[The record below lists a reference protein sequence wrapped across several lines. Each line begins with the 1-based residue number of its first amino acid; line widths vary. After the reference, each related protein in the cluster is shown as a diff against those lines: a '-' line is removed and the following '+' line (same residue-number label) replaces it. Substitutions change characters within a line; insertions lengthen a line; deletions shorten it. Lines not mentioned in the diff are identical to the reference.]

1 MSPDYTPGSNA
12 TIHNSTSRL
21 SPACSALSSSQ
32 AADARIAR
40 TTAYP
45 RCSQTTICSLRDPI
59 RVFAVTY
66 ARQSAYN
73 AERTA
78 ATTLSYNATLSQS
91 TAFSLFVSRTQSN
104 SSDLIS
110 GLMFTHFLG
119 GSTTASVDLTSDN
132 GAATAVARVSSA
144 APPDAGWGWD
154 AAMSRGATD
163 SNGIRL
169 LQRSALGTASAELDA
184 TSGSKTALLGWQGGI
199 LWSADRPWLGQTLSG
214 PAAVVELPDL
224 AGVRVLRDGQP
235 AGRTD
240 EQGRILVVGLRPF
253 EDNVIS
259 YVAEDLPLT
268 ALVTGDS
275 LVLRPYSRGVVRA
288 QLDFLYE
295 CSCELAMGPLL
306 GSPRPASELQ
316 MGVAGEAGQPVKLGA

>member
-1 MSPDYTPGSNA
+1 
-12 TIHNSTSRL
+12 
-21 SPACSALSSSQ
+21 
-32 AADARIAR
+32 
-40 TTAYP
+40 
-45 RCSQTTICSLRDPI
+45 
-59 RVFAVTY
+59 
-66 ARQSAYN
+66 
-73 AERTA
+73 
-78 ATTLSYNATLSQS
+78 
-91 TAFSLFVSRTQSN
+91 
-104 SSDLIS
+104 
-110 GLMFTHFLG
+110 
-119 GSTTASVDLTSDN
+119 
-132 GAATAVARVSSA
+132 
-144 APPDAGWGWD
+144 
-154 AAMSRGATD
+154 MSRGATD